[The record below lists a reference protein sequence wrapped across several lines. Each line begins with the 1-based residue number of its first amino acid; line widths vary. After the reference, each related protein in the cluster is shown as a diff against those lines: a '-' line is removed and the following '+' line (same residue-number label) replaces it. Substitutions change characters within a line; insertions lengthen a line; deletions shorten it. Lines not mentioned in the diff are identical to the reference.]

1 MKYLIY
7 MRRSISSISLTDREN
22 NSITNFMIPSSA
34 SFKRAADQDAAGSF
48 EKIEV
53 TGRAKVDQRDILRNC
68 RYCNRVVVIF
78 DQSETFSFGSADY
91 PATLILEETEGRT
104 SFKITY
110 ERPL

>member
-1 MKYLIY
+1 
-7 MRRSISSISLTDREN
+7 MRRSISSITVRNTRQGNTAIGDFL
-22 NSITNFMIPSSA
+22 IASSGQ
-34 SFKRAADQDAAGSF
+34 FKRTTDTDAAGHF

-53 TGRAKVDQRDILRNC
+53 TGYAKEDMREALRACN
-68 RYCNRVVVIF
+68 YCAVTVSF
-78 DQSETFSFGSADY
+78 DHGSPLSFGSSDY